1 MCNIPSGPM
10 PSPGISEVRPVAT
23 NEEIVAGE
31 GLEGLTGQLSTPKR
45 CGSASCRTRLIA
57 ATPLAAPSATSPKN
71 PISSLAPASA
81 RFVPKASALIGANTR
96 LPAPGALFSAAPG
109 APATIPCPASLT
121 GLSPPAIASCT
132 RGTVVGPI
140 AAREA
145 NIQLGNDPFTGQAF
159 AGLDLRQDIAALTI
173 AWNADWGSLDYRFGF
188 LDNESRLQQD
198 GDYSNFPAG
207 PGFILALSAL
217 QDLRYKN
224 RAIDNEIKLRKSFGS
239 VEVLIGGQYF
249 TEDASLVN
257 AAQFWLRSPT
267 SPLAGPPFRLSTAP
281 NANFALPV
289 INTRHTEYYGVYGGL
304 SWDVNDKLKLSAD
317 VRWNFDSIT
326 YTLPGFRS
334 QDVTLSNLRPACLP
348 QFVNGS
354 TFSSAA
360 PATTPALGVV
370 AACPQSAIT
379 KNEKVSPRLTAEFK
393 PTDELLIYAT
403 YAKGFKPGGFNT
415 NEIVEF
421 SGQGYRPEF
430 VNAYELGLKSSL
442 FDRAVT
448 ANFAAYFNDYTDKQ
462 IGV

>member
-10 PSPGISEVRPVAT
+10 PSPGLSQVRPVAT

-132 RGTVVGPI
+132 RGAVVGPT

-145 NIQLGNDPFTGQAF
+145 NIQLGDDPFTGQAF

-217 QDLRYKN
+217 KDLR
-224 RAIDNEIKLRKSFGS
+224 F
-239 VEVLIGGQYF
+239 
-249 TEDASLVN
+249 
-257 AAQFWLRSPT
+257 
-267 SPLAGPPFRLSTAP
+267 
-281 NANFALPV
+281 
-289 INTRHTEYYGVYGGL
+289 
-304 SWDVNDKLKLSAD
+304 
-317 VRWNFDSIT
+317 
-326 YTLPGFRS
+326 
-334 QDVTLSNLRPACLP
+334 
-348 QFVNGS
+348 
-354 TFSSAA
+354 
-360 PATTPALGVV
+360 
-370 AACPQSAIT
+370 
-379 KNEKVSPRLTAEFK
+379 
-393 PTDELLIYAT
+393 
-403 YAKGFKPGGFNT
+403 
-415 NEIVEF
+415 
-421 SGQGYRPEF
+421 
-430 VNAYELGLKSSL
+430 
-442 FDRAVT
+442 
-448 ANFAAYFNDYTDKQ
+448 
-462 IGV
+462 